1 MGNHTP
7 VMLSEVLS
15 LLGEGPGSY
24 IDCTFGRGGYTEA
37 LLKSHPKNK
46 VWAID
51 RDPEAISWG
60 MEHLLPQYEKRL
72 ELIHDRFS
80 GLKKIAEDHQIP
92 PLQGIVFDLGVSSPQ
107 LDEGHRGFSFMRDGP
122 LNMGMGLHDKTAAD
136 FLNQASQEEITS
148 VLRTLGEERYA
159 SRVAREILKRR
170 ITKPFETTEELATLV
185 KEVIPRNPSGLHPA
199 TRTFQALRL
208 WVNEELTELSKGL
221 EASLDLLAWG
231 GILLVVSFHSLEDR
245 IVKHFF
251 QKESRPPTTPNR
263 HALAL
268 SPLAEKGTGPLFE
281 LPRPQPLRPSPSEC
295 QKNPRARSARLR
307 YGIYKKSEETA

>member
-37 LLKSHPKNK
+37 LLRAHPENK

-60 MEHLLPQYEKRL
+60 TEHLLPQYDKRL
-72 ELIHDRFS
+72 KLVHDRFS
-80 GLKKIAEDHQIP
+80 RLKKIATDHQTP
-92 PLQGIVFDLGVSSPQ
+92 PLQGIIFDLGVSSPQ

-136 FLNQASQEEITS
+136 FLNQASQEDITS

-159 SRVAREILKRR
+159 SKVAREVLRKR
-170 ITKPFETTEELATLV
+170 IIKPFETTEELATLV

-221 EASLDLLAWG
+221 EASLDLLTQG

-245 IVKHFF
+245 IVKQFF
-251 QKESRPPTTPNR
+251 QKESRPPITPNR

-268 SPLAEKGTGPLFE
+268 SPLAGKGTDPLFK
-281 LPRPQPLRPSPSEC
+281 LPRPQPLRPSSSEC

-307 YGIYKKSEETA
+307 YGICARSQEAA